1 MSNNDWKKYLCE
13 ADEQGES
20 DGTWRQSQGPSWGW
34 SMSGLRTSAI
44 AGIGVNWRPLGFTVA
59 GEQASAE
66 EQGEE
71 VTRPRL
77 KGLEG
82 GPGRTKTALSAR

>member
-1 MSNNDWKKYLCE
+1 M
-13 ADEQGES
+13 
-20 DGTWRQSQGPSWGW
+20 
-34 SMSGLRTSAI
+34 
-44 AGIGVNWRPLGFTVA
+44 AGIGVNWSPRGFTVA
-59 GEQASAE
+59 GEHGSAE

-82 GPGRTKTALSAR
+82 GPGRTKTALSER

>member
-1 MSNNDWKKYLCE
+1 
-13 ADEQGES
+13 
-20 DGTWRQSQGPSWGW
+20 
-34 SMSGLRTSAI
+34 MSGLRTSAI
-44 AGIGVNWRPLGFTVA
+44 AGIGVNWRPLVFTVA

-82 GPGRTKTALSAR
+82 GPGRTKTALKVGDDKVRECLGNGDVLLGL

>member
-1 MSNNDWKKYLCE
+1 M
-13 ADEQGES
+13 
-20 DGTWRQSQGPSWGW
+20 
-34 SMSGLRTSAI
+34 
-44 AGIGVNWRPLGFTVA
+44 AGIGVNWSPLGFTVA
-59 GEQASAE
+59 GEQGSVE

-82 GPGRTKTALSAR
+82 GPGRTKTALSER

>member
-1 MSNNDWKKYLCE
+1 
-13 ADEQGES
+13 
-20 DGTWRQSQGPSWGW
+20 
-34 SMSGLRTSAI
+34 MSGLLTSAM
-44 AGIGVNWRPLGFTVA
+44 AGIGVNWRPRGFTVA
-59 GEQASAE
+59 GEEDSVME

-82 GPGRTKTALSAR
+82 GAGRTNTALEAGGSRLDSKM

>member
-1 MSNNDWKKYLCE
+1 MK
-13 ADEQGES
+13 ES
-20 DGTWRQSQGPSWGW
+20 QMFTWRQSQGPSWGW

>member
-1 MSNNDWKKYLCE
+1 MIGKNIYVKQRNN
-13 ADEQGES
+13 ES
-20 DGTWRQSQGPSWGW
+20 QMVHTWRQSQGPSWGW
-34 SMSGLRTSAI
+34 SMSGLRTSAM

-82 GPGRTKTALSAR
+82 GPGRTKTALSER

>member
-1 MSNNDWKKYLCE
+1 
-13 ADEQGES
+13 
-20 DGTWRQSQGPSWGW
+20 
-34 SMSGLRTSAI
+34 MSGLRTSAI

-59 GEQASAE
+59 GDAASAD

-71 VTRPRL
+71 VSRPRL

-82 GPGRTKTALSAR
+82 GPGRTKTALKKCEMNY

>member
-1 MSNNDWKKYLCE
+1 M
-13 ADEQGES
+13 
-20 DGTWRQSQGPSWGW
+20 
-34 SMSGLRTSAI
+34 

-71 VTRPRL
+71 VARPRL

-82 GPGRTKTALSAR
+82 GPGRTKTALSER